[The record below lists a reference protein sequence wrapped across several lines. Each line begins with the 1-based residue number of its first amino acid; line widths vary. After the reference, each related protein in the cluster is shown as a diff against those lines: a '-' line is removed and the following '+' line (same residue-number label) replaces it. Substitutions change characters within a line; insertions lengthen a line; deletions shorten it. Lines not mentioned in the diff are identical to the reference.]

1 MKTINRRQF
10 VSGSTVAAAALA
22 LAGCGSS
29 SATQAAGS
37 AEAEVEAEALE
48 LVTEGKLT
56 VAVSPDY
63 PPFENLDGDEYVGL
77 DCELATLVAEKLDLE
92 VEFKNIQFDGIITA
106 IAAGG
111 QADLG
116 WSGITIDPDRAKQV
130 NFSDP
135 YYTDDLCV
143 VTMQSNTDITEDN
156 YAEALNAEGVVIAFQ
171 SGTTAESYTGEN
183 FSAATPQPYGN
194 ATDCYAALQAGQCNA
209 VVTNWAVGASMLDAY
224 PEAQMVG
231 QIATGEEYGVAVNKD
246 NEGLLMAVNGCL
258 EELQEDGT
266 LDEVVTKWMT
276 AE

>member
-1 MKTINRRQF
+1 MKNISRRDF
-10 VSGSTVAAAALA
+10 VGAAGTVAALA
-22 LAGCGSS
+22 LAGCGGSSSS
-29 SATQAAGS
+29 SAATTES
-37 AEAEVEAEALE
+37 AAEVEAEALE

-63 PPFENLDGDEYVGL
+63 PPFENLEGDEYVGL
-77 DCELATLVAEKLDLE
+77 DCELATLVAEKLGLE
-92 VEFKNIQFDGIITA
+92 VEFKNLQFDGIITA

-116 WSGITIDPDRAKQV
+116 WSGITIDPDRAQQV

-143 VTMQSNTDITEDN
+143 VTMQSNTDITADN
-156 YAEALNAEGVVIAFQ
+156 YAEALNAEGVTVSFQ
-171 SGTTAESYTGEN
+171 SGTTSEDYTLEN
-183 FSAATPQPYGN
+183 FAAATPQAYGN
-194 ATDCYAALQAGQCNA
+194 ATDCFAALQAGQCNA

-266 LDEVVTKWMT
+266 IDEVVTKWMT

>member
-1 MKTINRRQF
+1 MKNISRRSF
-10 VSGSTVAAAALA
+10 VGASAAAAALA

-29 SATQAAGS
+29 TATQAAGS

-92 VEFKNIQFDGIITA
+92 VEFKNVQFDGIITA

-111 QADLG
+111 QADVG

-143 VTMQSNTDITEDN
+143 VTMQSNADITEDN
-156 YAEALNAEGVVIAFQ
+156 YAEALNAAGVTVSFQ
-171 SGTTAESYTGEN
+171 SGTTSEDYTLEN
-183 FSAATPQPYGN
+183 FSAATPMSYGN
-194 ATDCYAALQAGQCNA
+194 ATDCFAALQAGQCNA
-209 VVTNWAVGASMLDAY
+209 VVTNWAVGTSMLDSY
-224 PEAQMVG
+224 PEAHMVG

-246 NEGLLMAVNGCL
+246 NEALLMAINGCL
-258 EELQEDGT
+258 EELDEAGT
-266 LDEVVTKWMT
+266 IDEVVTKWMT

>member
-1 MKTINRRQF
+1 MKNINRRQF
-10 VSGSTVAAAALA
+10 ISGAGVAAALT
-22 LAGCGSS
+22 LAGCGASS
-29 SATQAAGS
+29 NTT
-37 AEAEVEAEALE
+37 EALTTASEEVEAESLG

-56 VAVSPDY
+56 VATSPDY
-63 PPFENLDGDEYVGL
+63 PPFENLEDGEYVGL
-77 DCELATLVAEKLDLE
+77 DMELAALVAEKLDLE
-92 VEFKNIQFDGIITA
+92 VEYKSIQFDGIITA

-130 NFSDP
+130 AFSDP

-143 VTMQSNTDITEDN
+143 VTMQSNTDVTEDN
-156 YAEALNAEGVVIAFQ
+156 YAEALNAEGVTIAFQ
-171 SGTTAESYTGEN
+171 SGTTAETYTEEN

-224 PEAQMVG
+224 PDAQMVG
-231 QIATGEEYGVAVNKD
+231 QIATGEEYGVAINKD
-246 NEGLLMAVNGCL
+246 NAALLMAVNGCL
-258 EELQEDGT
+258 EELKEDGT
-266 LDEVVTKWMT
+266 LDEIVTKWMT